1 MSIYFDNAATTPLS
15 EEAKLAMA
23 NAMDNF
29 GNPSSTHSEGR
40 KAKAIIET
48 VRKDIASRLHC
59 KPSEIVFTCGGTEA
73 DNWAL
78 ISGIKNCDIKHLYT
92 SKIEHHAVAHVAEH
106 IKENKLCEVH
116 YIPHDNS
123 GVHDFGWLSKELE
136 SKTGE
141 NVMVSLMH
149 ANNEIGNLI
158 DLQGLSELCKKYGA
172 YLHSD
177 TVQTMAHLPIDFS
190 KIKVDFAACSGHKFH
205 GPKGVGFAFVRQG
218 VICKPFILG
227 GAQERGHRAGTENV
241 LGIAGLGAAFNLC
254 FDDMVADI
262 AKVSEVKKYAIIRLK
277 SEFPEVQFNGLS
289 GEIENSLYTVLN
301 FYHLELH
308 KNGMLNFQLDING
321 VQCSGGSACS
331 SGATGGSHVLNALN
345 SQGGTR
351 ISFSRYSTKEEVDSF
366 ITILQKIKSESQ
378 S

>member
-1 MSIYFDNAATTPLS
+1 
-15 EEAKLAMA
+15 
-23 NAMDNF
+23 
-29 GNPSSTHSEGR
+29 
-40 KAKAIIET
+40 
-48 VRKDIASRLHC
+48 
-59 KPSEIVFTCGGTEA
+59 
-73 DNWAL
+73 
-78 ISGIKNCDIKHLYT
+78 
-92 SKIEHHAVAHVAEH
+92 
-106 IKENKLCEVH
+106 
-116 YIPHDNS
+116 
-123 GVHDFGWLSKELE
+123 
-136 SKTGE
+136 
-141 NVMVSLMH
+141 
-149 ANNEIGNLI
+149 
-158 DLQGLSELCKKYGA
+158 
-172 YLHSD
+172 
-177 TVQTMAHLPIDFS
+177 
-190 KIKVDFAACSGHKFH
+190 
-205 GPKGVGFAFVRQG
+205 

-301 FYHLELH
+301 FYHQELH